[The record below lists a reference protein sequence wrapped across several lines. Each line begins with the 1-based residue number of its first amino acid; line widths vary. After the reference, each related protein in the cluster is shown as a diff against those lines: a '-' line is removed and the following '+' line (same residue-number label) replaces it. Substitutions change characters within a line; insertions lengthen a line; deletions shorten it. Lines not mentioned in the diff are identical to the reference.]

1 MDIQNAISSLVPGG
15 VGNMPEHLDPWNT
28 PVMDAWSCIVLWM
41 VGGPR
46 SMLARQRDGARKHNA
61 LSLCVWCVCGGGCT
75 CAHVPRNATRV
86 PTQHTRAN
94 RKRGACRQAG
104 GLPIGRHTVP
114 TAQTPDAQT
123 QPPAPTRV
131 PAQAGR
137 SDKQNANACGLN
149 LLVRDATV
157 AHNG

>member
-1 MDIQNAISSLVPGG
+1 
-15 VGNMPEHLDPWNT
+15 MPEHLDPWNT

-41 VGGPR
+41 V
-46 SMLARQRDGARKHNA
+46 
-61 LSLCVWCVCGGGCT
+61 GGGCT